1 MWNTR
6 VTSYVCIQVPP
17 TTLTP
22 SSNPAPPTQ
31 NMACLSLFPFPL
43 PLEGF
48 YPVGVTEVLACVPPE
63 ACPGAPLSAITEA
76 FAALA
81 EHDRELFIVEFLR
94 LSAVLNTTE
103 VGPCRMHAFRG
114 PPVLCSSDVLTC

>member
-1 MWNTR
+1 
-6 VTSYVCIQVPP
+6 
-17 TTLTP
+17 
-22 SSNPAPPTQ
+22 
-31 NMACLSLFPFPL
+31 MACLNLFPFPL

-63 ACPGAPLSAITEA
+63 ACPGAPLSAVTEA

-81 EHDRELFIVEFLR
+81 EHDRELFIVEFLC

-114 PPVLCSSDVLTC
+114 PPVLCSSDVLTCERVHGQSVSWHSLLPSLTLALTLADFLRVYL